1 MGSRLFSF
9 REVQCKQAALES
21 KNRTQE
27 VEVAKTLDQA
37 QERIRELV
45 AELEAKHKKL
55 KVYVEWHDF

>member
-1 MGSRLFSF
+1 M
-9 REVQCKQAALES
+9 
-21 KNRTQE
+21 
-27 VEVAKTLDQA
+27 EVAKTLDQA